1 MASEVYKTLSANS
14 ETDMSQ
20 TDFNRVAI
28 DIHFQKLS
36 IIIINVKSTIVN

>member
-14 ETDMSQ
+14 ETDI
-20 TDFNRVAI
+20 NRLAI